1 MTASWLVAD
10 FAGDSSLLRGL
21 DADGGSL
28 MGFLPAPSQ
37 LGGVFGL
44 ENSWTLGLGRTAE
57 GGVAPAAEPP
67 GPASFR
73 GLAARL
79 EEREREQQ
87 EGGASQSRFVTEEQQ
102 STGAPHDGPAWRAA
116 DPPVRPRSP
125 RCCRF
130 LHCKMCSIS
139 CVHAALT
146 KALPIR
152 AVGCNETCQ

>member
-1 MTASWLVAD
+1 MTASWLTAD

-44 ENSWTLGLGRTAE
+44 ENSWTIGLRRTIEGDPPTAE
-57 GGVAPAAEPP
+57 A

-79 EEREREQQ
+79 EAREREQQ
-87 EGGASQSRFVTEEQQ
+87 EDGTLQWQSVTAERQ
-102 STGAPHDGPAWRAA
+102 STGASHDGPACRAA
-116 DPPVRPRSP
+116 DPPVRPRLP
-125 RCCRF
+125 RCCRAH
-130 LHCKMCSIS
+130 LLRC
-139 CVHAALT
+139 
-146 KALPIR
+146 
-152 AVGCNETCQ
+152 